1 MSKRIN
7 IVLPDETVALLDRV
21 AAKGARSRFISR
33 AVMHLVETEGKSNL
47 RERLK
52 VEALANAERDLAIAA
67 EWFPLEEE
75 AARMLEPSVKP
86 RKTVSQNEHE
96 LSETGRDLSRLLRS
110 HHRPRDQKDAAGR
123 RHPERRF
130 Q

>member
-7 IVLPDETVALLDRV
+7 IVLPDETVAVLDRV

-33 AVMHLVETEGKSNL
+33 AVMYLVETEGKANL

-52 VEALANAERDLAIAA
+52 PEALAYAERDLAIAA

-75 AARMLEPSVKP
+75 AARIFEASRKS
-86 RKTVSQNEHE
+86 RKTAKPK
-96 LSETGRDLSRLLRS
+96 
-110 HHRPRDQKDAAGR
+110 RP
-123 RHPERRF
+123 
-130 Q
+130 